1 VRSVP
6 PDVKRCSDVSMVM
19 WARNF
24 SVQEQCSDQVNVF
37 IHCFCT
43 RYGTLYVRDARSPPA
58 LHHINKKACRA
69 TTSPDK
75 KEGIQTTW

>member
-6 PDVKRCSDVSMVM
+6 PDVKSCNDVGMVM

-24 SVQEQCSDQVNVF
+24 TLQEECSDQVNVF

-43 RYGTLYVRDARSPPA
+43 RYGTLCARLKVTSSSPSYKQEGMPG
-58 LHHINKKACRA
+58 HHKPGHERRYSNNM
-69 TTSPDK
+69 
-75 KEGIQTTW
+75 